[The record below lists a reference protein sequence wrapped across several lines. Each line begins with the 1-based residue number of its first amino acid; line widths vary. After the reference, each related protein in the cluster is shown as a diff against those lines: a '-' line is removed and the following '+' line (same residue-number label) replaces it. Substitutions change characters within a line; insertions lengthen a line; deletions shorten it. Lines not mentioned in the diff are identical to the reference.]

1 MRGATGAQ
9 PTMALSGLSS
19 RTLALMLLALLLGGE
34 CRQTHV
40 HPPDLWSI
48 SIIYAHPCQDP
59 RKRQEG
65 L

>member
-1 MRGATGAQ
+1 
-9 PTMALSGLSS
+9 MALGRRSS

-40 HPPDLWSI
+40 HPPDPWPI
-48 SIIYAHPCQDP
+48 SIIYPHLCQDP
-59 RKRQEG
+59 RKKHEG